1 MCPPPWGGI
10 KRCCDSS
17 ICPSVPP
24 GPARCALPKPARC
37 TVPRPGHQS
46 CADCGS
52 ICDRR
57 GISSRHAIPCS
68 NRATVHIS
76 DGCLPLKFGLLQT
89 WNNFSGVFLFWSPY
103 CVLHYVACLLGR
115 RFGGSYTKLMACV
128 DIPFVLPC
136 LEANCK
142 AAISKHSEHWY
153 VVDVSVSLQ

>member
-1 MCPPPWGGI
+1 MGGGLSDAVI
-10 KRCCDSS
+10 P
-17 ICPSVPP
+17 PSV
-24 GPARCALPKPARC
+24 R
-37 TVPRPGHQS
+37 QS
-46 CADCGS
+46 HLGQLGAHCRSQLGAQCLGQAIRAVQTADPSAIGG
-52 ICDRR
+52 

-76 DGCLPLKFGLLQT
+76 DGCLPLKFGLMQT
-89 WNNFSGVFLFWSPY
+89 WNNFSGVFLFWSPC